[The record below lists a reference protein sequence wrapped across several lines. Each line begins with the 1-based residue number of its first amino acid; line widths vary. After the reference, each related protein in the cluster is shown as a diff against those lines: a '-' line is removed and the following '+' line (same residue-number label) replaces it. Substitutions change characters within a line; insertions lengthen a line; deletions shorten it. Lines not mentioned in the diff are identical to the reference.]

1 MILIFEDNEQTAMSA
16 MQTYGIKAIADVGIV
31 HSCGNHL

>member
-16 MQTYGIKAIADVGIV
+16 MQTYGIEAKADVGIV
-31 HSCGNHL
+31 YSRSNHL